1 MAQLNQEHLA
11 LVAKHRDGIARLMAR
26 SRIDC
31 SKLIV
36 IIASLECPVGKSF
49 VEAGLVPAPGRSSIC
64 VPTGIEAAK
73 MFTNLLDHPEVR
85 LLTERHRATA
95 ILVFDRDGNV
105 GITFEQFANQV
116 AGQAGLTWHGADLY

>member
-1 MAQLNQEHLA
+1 MAQLSQEHLA

-31 SKLIV
+31 SKIIV
-36 IIASLECPVGKSF
+36 IIASLESPVGRRF
-49 VEAGLVPAPGRSSIC
+49 IEAGLVPAPGRTSLC

-85 LLTERHRATA
+85 LLTEKHRATA
-95 ILVFDRDGNV
+95 ILVFDREGKV
-105 GITFEQFANQV
+105 GITFEQFISPQEPRDY
-116 AGQAGLTWHGADLY
+116 LS